1 MSHSPV
7 FGQVAGPIAPLI
19 QDDYGARGPVLLLE
33 NTNDDDDDDDDDD
46 YDDDDDI
53 DDDDDDFDEFLISIF

>member
-7 FGQVAGPIAPLI
+7 FGQVAGPVASLV

-33 NTNDDDDDDDDDD
+33 NTVDDDDGDDDDDDDD
-46 YDDDDDI
+46 YDDVDDE
-53 DDDDDDFDEFLISIF
+53 DEDRTDSKVLC